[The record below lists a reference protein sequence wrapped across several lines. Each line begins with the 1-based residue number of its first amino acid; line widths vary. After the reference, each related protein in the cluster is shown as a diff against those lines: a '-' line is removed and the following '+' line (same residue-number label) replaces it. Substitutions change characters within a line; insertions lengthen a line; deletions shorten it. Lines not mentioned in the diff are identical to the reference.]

1 MEAGL
6 FMETYM
12 TDVLFFILPVVAC
25 CFVLQRVCR
34 KSMDTVQ
41 YNYFRDL
48 LLLGA

>member
-1 MEAGL
+1 
-6 FMETYM
+6 METYM